1 MISSTINFFLYKF
14 HLDEKNFVLFFKA
27 LFLTTIVSYINAIF
41 PFLPGT
47 IFGFN
52 WSGIAWM
59 SMTVITTFLMFS
71 PRKSTFSFYLWL
83 PWVLYVFLYILFD
96 FTFIGFQL
104 TIQYV
109 LPVFMGIVASKF
121 EYTEEKL
128 LYLFQWLLKTI
139 ALVYLLFIVYYL
151 FTGYATHMAA
161 TPMFFAFGAVIGLGL
176 YFYTFKLRY
185 LALFCLL
192 FLMPFL
198 SVTRMGMLAFGAI
211 FVTHFANKSLIGKS
225 LTALIGLLL
234 LFVVLNSKGFQEK
247 TFANGKGSIKDLSVD
262 YYNNENI
269 NSSGRKSW
277 QIALAKGLAAN
288 PIWGNGPRADAAVLG
303 EVIGKETG
311 EAHNDYMSVTYNYG
325 IVGLSLLLFGFIATF
340 VRLFMMLRKMK
351 PPIFQFLIRSQLTLF
366 IPFLLFMFSDNI
378 LKYTIWF
385 PNYFFALMGICFSV
399 YHRKSFLEQ
408 SANVNFSSHSSL

>member
-1 MISSTINFFLYKF
+1 
-14 HLDEKNFVLFFKA
+14 
-27 LFLTTIVSYINAIF
+27 
-41 PFLPGT
+41 
-47 IFGFN
+47 
-52 WSGIAWM
+52 
-59 SMTVITTFLMFS
+59 
-71 PRKSTFSFYLWL
+71 
-83 PWVLYVFLYILFD
+83 
-96 FTFIGFQL
+96 
-104 TIQYV
+104 
-109 LPVFMGIVASKF
+109 
-121 EYTEEKL
+121 
-128 LYLFQWLLKTI
+128 
-139 ALVYLLFIVYYL
+139 
-151 FTGYATHMAA
+151 MAA

-176 YFYTFKLRY
+176 YFYTRRIRY
-185 LALFCLL
+185 LALYCLL

-225 LTALIGLLL
+225 LTVLIGLFLL
-234 LFVVLNSKGFQEK
+234 LVILNSKGFQEK
-247 TFANGKGSIKDLSVD
+247 TFTNGKGSIKDLSVD
-262 YYNNENI
+262 YYNNDNI

-325 IVGLSLLLFGFIATF
+325 IVGLSLLLFGFIASF

-351 PPIFQFLIRSQLTLF
+351 QPIFQFLIRSQLTLF

-385 PNYFFALMGICFSV
+385 PNYFFALMGVCYSV
-399 YHRKSFLEQ
+399 YHRKSFLEL
-408 SANVNFSSHSSL
+408 STNVNFSSHSSI